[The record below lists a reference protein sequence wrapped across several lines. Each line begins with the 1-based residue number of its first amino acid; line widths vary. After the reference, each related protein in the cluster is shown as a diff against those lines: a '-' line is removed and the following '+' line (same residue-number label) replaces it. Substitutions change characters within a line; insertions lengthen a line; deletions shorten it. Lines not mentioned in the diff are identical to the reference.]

1 MKSTERRLE
10 IFELLKEKK
19 IVSVLDL
26 ANYYQVSNM
35 TIRRDLAKL
44 EAQGILTTHYGGA
57 SLNEG
62 VSSEPSFHLKSQH
75 SQKDKEQIALE
86 ASYLVN
92 DGDSIFIDCGT
103 TTLELIRYIQNKRI
117 TIITN
122 SWKVLSEIKDFSKIK
137 VIMACGEYDPISEG
151 AISSSTISFI
161 ENYTVDKAFI
171 STQGVDDA
179 LNVSVPMDF
188 DAQVKKSIY
197 KCAKS
202 KILLVDHTKFHQ
214 SYFAKHGNLKDF
226 DVVITDA
233 LLSEEDYQMYK
244 NMGVAI
250 VKATK

>member
-75 SQKDKEQIALE
+75 SQKDKGQIALE

-179 LNVSVPMDF
+179 LKVSVPMDF

-197 KCAKS
+197 KCATS